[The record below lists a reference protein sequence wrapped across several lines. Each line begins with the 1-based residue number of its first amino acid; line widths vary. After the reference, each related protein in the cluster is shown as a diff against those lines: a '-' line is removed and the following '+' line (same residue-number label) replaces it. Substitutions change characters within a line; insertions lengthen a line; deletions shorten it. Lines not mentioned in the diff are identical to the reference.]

1 MGQQQLLLIVLGII
15 VVGIAVVV
23 GINQFSTSADLANK
37 DAIISDLI
45 HLSSIARAH
54 YRRPVAFGGGGN
66 SFANFIF
73 PAALDTTENGTIEHI
88 QQGHKRNHIHFEA
101 TGTATG
107 DDGINPIRIEARIT
121 IDEIKFNEHN

>member
-1 MGQQQLLLIVLGII
+1 MGQQQLLLIALGTI

-23 GINQFSTSADLANK
+23 GINQFSTSADQANK
-37 DAIISDLI
+37 DAVISDLI

-66 SFANFIF
+66 SFTNFRF
-73 PAALDTTENGTIEHI
+73 PTAIDTTENGTIKHI
-88 QQGHKRNHIHFEA
+88 QQGHNPDHIHFEA

-107 DDGINPIRIEARIT
+107 EDGINPIRIEARIT
-121 IDEIKFNEHN
+121 IDEIKFNKRN